1 MLAAMRDS
9 SLDYR
14 TYWLRNGQYYGREN
28 LGETA
33 PACAIPL
40 DKLSQIPAE
49 DRQIVIDE
57 ANADPAFCEKLV
69 RLMATNA
76 DWAHLVANS
85 AKETIVNELDPS
97 RFGHRAGM
105 WRKLRERLRALLK
118 DVPGLVQKLER
129 YRAAGRQPGLGQW
142 DIIGSLVGAIGGA
155 AASIYGAKITTDTQK
170 DLAKIQADAAI
181 KAAQS
186 QLATAQAQ
194 QALYAAQNPVSHAF
208 STLTTGTVAGIPNL
222 LIIPAVV
229 AAIYYFATKK

>member
-9 SLDYR
+9 SLKYR
-14 TYWLRNGQYYGREN
+14 TYWLRNGQYYGRDN
-28 LGETA
+28 LGETVA

-40 DKLSQIPAE
+40 DKLSQIPTE

-85 AKETIVNELDPS
+85 AKEAIVNELDPS

-105 WRKLRERLRALLK
+105 WRKLRERLRAILK
-118 DVPGLVQKLER
+118 DVPGLVKKIEE
-129 YRAAGRQPGLGQW
+129 YRAAGRSQGLGQW
-142 DIIGSLVGAIGGA
+142 DIIGNLVGAIGGA
-155 AASIYGAKITTDTQK
+155 AASIYGAKLTADTQK
-170 DLAKIQADAAI
+170 DIIKIQTDAAI
-181 KAAQS
+181 KAANA

-194 QALYAAQNPVSHAF
+194 QAMQNPVSRAF
-208 STLTTGTVAGIPNL
+208 STLTAGSVAGIPL
-222 LIIPAVV
+222 LLVIPAVG
-229 AAIYYFATKK
+229 AAIYFATKK